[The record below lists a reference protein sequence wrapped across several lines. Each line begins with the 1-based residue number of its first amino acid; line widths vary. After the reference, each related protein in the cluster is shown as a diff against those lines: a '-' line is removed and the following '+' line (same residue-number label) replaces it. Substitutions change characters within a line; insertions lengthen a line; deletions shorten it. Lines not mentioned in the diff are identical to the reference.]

1 MLKAV
6 PLGPK
11 QIHKR
16 LTKNVYKVFHC
27 FIFIDEIH
35 TFTANFIYL
44 LRVVKLGVKSHLPVI
59 VNFLEAS

>member
-1 MLKAV
+1 MDHIFLK
-6 PLGPK
+6 K
-11 QIHKR
+11 
-16 LTKNVYKVFHC
+16 KNVYKVFHC